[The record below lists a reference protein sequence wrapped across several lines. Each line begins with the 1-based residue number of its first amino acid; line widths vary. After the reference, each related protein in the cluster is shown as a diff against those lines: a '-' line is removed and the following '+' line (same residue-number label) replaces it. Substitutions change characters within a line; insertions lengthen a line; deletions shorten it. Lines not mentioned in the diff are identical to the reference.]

1 MIICYIDKKYVW
13 NTNKASIANVANF
26 LKEPIEKRRRLAR
39 YFRAYRPLR
48 FSLSGSGVT
57 EEISNIGYVDLSQ
70 KCSYL
75 LFFR

>member
-1 MIICYIDKKYVW
+1 MLYRKNVW

-57 EEISNIGYVDLSQ
+57 EESSGLAIRTSSENDERTLILQEVII
-70 KCSYL
+70 
-75 LFFR
+75 